1 MVPGGKPGLMRG
13 NRPCGQIG
21 RRPAARALAVEMQQ
35 PVASGAY
42 QLNNARRAGIF
53 VRHWRSA
60 PCCPDYIYM
69 TGYTDKEAG
78 RLVAPSAT
86 IGLQR
91 STLRRWRPGSGRGRV
106 RSSGRSISA
115 ARSGS
120 IDPSQIRGIG
130 DFELFPAPWCLG
142 DKNIWPVGDAR
153 LFTTEAPRRRIHR
166 IVSRQWLAI
175 APMPTRR

>member
-1 MVPGGKPGLMRG
+1 MGRVRPTSGPRIATANPPTAANPAGLPALRGAGGPRRKARIDAWKPPVRPDRATASGPSAGL
-13 NRPCGQIG
+13 
-21 RRPAARALAVEMQQ
+21 EMQQ

-86 IGLQR
+86 I
-91 STLRRWRPGSGRGRV
+91 
-106 RSSGRSISA
+106 
-115 ARSGS
+115 
-120 IDPSQIRGIG
+120 
-130 DFELFPAPWCLG
+130 
-142 DKNIWPVGDAR
+142 
-153 LFTTEAPRRRIHR
+153 
-166 IVSRQWLAI
+166 
-175 APMPTRR
+175 